1 MSREDVVQGFYLCAN
16 TSVAVM
22 SSTMSLKVDTHIV
35 PALISDGTLK
45 HTTNCFRLTPAGH
58 KIFKNT
64 IKKPKPLSNTRIMK
78 LRILKN
84 REHAMSC
91 DQQALHDIGILHQNL
106 WMTQFDLLQRFQEI
120 ILNPS
125 YPVFAGTQQE
135 RERRKTLSYLLVIL
149 YRCDRWSRSNHTHI
163 LWKYY

>member
-1 MSREDVVQGFYLCAN
+1 
-16 TSVAVM
+16 
-22 SSTMSLKVDTHIV
+22 
-35 PALISDGTLK
+35 
-45 HTTNCFRLTPAGH
+45 
-58 KIFKNT
+58 
-64 IKKPKPLSNTRIMK
+64 
-78 LRILKN
+78 
-84 REHAMSC
+84 MSC